1 MNISYVVPAY
11 NEEESLPELVA
22 LIDKVSKG
30 ENWEYEVIIVDDGS
44 TDSTFKIVK
53 EISGKN
59 SSVKGFQFRR
69 NHGKAAALAKGF
81 EVATGEYVVTL
92 DADLQDDPNEFPE
105 MIKMIKEDGYDVIS
119 GWKQKRKDPVFTK
132 NIPSKLFNFIT
143 SKASGLKLHDY
154 NSGIKA
160 YRKEVVKE
168 VELYGEMHRYIPVL
182 AHWAGYKVTEKPVVH
197 HERKYGNSKYGLNRF
212 INGFLDLLT
221 VIFIN
226 KYTKKPLHLFGSIGL
241 ILFGL
246 GMLINI
252 YFFVMWGITGHI
264 HIRPL
269 MLLGVILLI
278 LAFQFFSM
286 GLIGELITYN
296 NKKRIQEY
304 VIKDQV
310 NL

>member
-1 MNISYVVPAY
+1 MDISFVVPAY
-11 NEEESLPELVA
+11 NEEESLKELVDI
-22 LIDKVSKG
+22 IDAVSKQ

-44 TDSTFKIVK
+44 TDSTFTVVK
-53 EISGKN
+53 ELNQVN

-81 EVATGEYVVTL
+81 KEATGEFVVTL
-92 DADLQDDPNEFPE
+92 DADLQDDPREFPE
-105 MIKMIKEDGYDVIS
+105 MIKMLKEQGFDVVS

-132 NIPSKLFNFIT
+132 NIPSKFFNYIT
-143 SKASGLKLHDY
+143 SKTSGLKLHDY

-160 YRKEVVKE
+160 YKKEVIKE

-197 HERKYGNSKYGLNRF
+197 HERKYGVSKYGLNRF

-221 VIFIN
+221 VVFIN

-241 ILFGL
+241 GL
-246 GMLINI
+246 LGIGMLINF
-252 YFFVMWGITGHI
+252 YFLMVWIVTGHVY
-264 HIRPL
+264 IRPL
-269 MLLGVILLI
+269 MLLGVILLV

-286 GLIGELITYN
+286 GLLGELITYN
-296 NKKRIQEY
+296 NKKRIEDY
-304 VIKDQV
+304 VIKDEV
-310 NL
+310 R